1 LRTEGEYQE
10 KFGTIDE
17 GGNFVPAKSGSFGE
31 LIN

>member
-17 GGNFVPAKSGSFGE
+17 GGNFVPAKPGSLG
-31 LIN
+31 